1 MKEGRAA
8 RHGASLAELG
18 HDHGRTIALRG
29 FPTDPIF
36 FATPIGS
43 YPKSLTG

>member
-1 MKEGRAA
+1 MEEGGAA
-8 RHGASLAELG
+8 RQSASLAELG
-18 HDHGRTIALRG
+18 HDHGCTIALRG

-43 YPKSLTG
+43 YPNPVTG